1 MSARAMRRG
10 TERRTFDQLNEETE
24 NLGASVGV
32 DAGTLR
38 HIEPFPTGELIPF
51 DPGYL
56 AGWTVER
63 YQIDLVAAADRS
75 RERMTTALQQLCG
88 NQVHADTYRNLVVN
102 ATFSNQ
108 TFKQILAPVW
118 LLTYTYAAKVYQLIV
133 NGHSGRMA
141 GQYPKSPW
149 KIALIVLGVIILIII
164 FLLAQG
170 NG

>member
-1 MSARAMRRG
+1 MTNELTPYDTAYLSGFIVEHYQVVLLDAAKASQEQMTRKLYDLCAAQIPG
-10 TERRTFDQLNEETE
+10 DTF
-24 NLGASVGV
+24 
-32 DAGTLR
+32 
-38 HIEPFPTGELIPF
+38 
-51 DPGYL
+51 
-56 AGWTVER
+56 
-63 YQIDLVAAADRS
+63 
-75 RERMTTALQQLCG
+75 
-88 NQVHADTYRNLVVN
+88 RNLQIQP
-102 ATFSNQ
+102 TYSGQ
-108 TFKQILAPVW
+108 TFKHILVPVW